1 MVLKKTAKPARTPV
15 GRKAVRGLKAS
26 GTTTAKKTTLKKA
39 TRKPTKSATSAD
51 AKIRDAA
58 KPDPESSETLVAP
71 ARANPRTPQMDGA
84 RTIANKLLGDDTPRA
99 PLSVLL
105 ERVSGAIED
114 ELNQIEN
121 MVSGRP
127 VPLRQHGQAE
137 RRARML
143 ASLARTLR
151 EVMQLR
157 AGEEKAQRDDDAV
170 PRDIN
175 ELRRELASRL
185 ERIVADTTAD
195 RSGAA
200 E

>member
-1 MVLKKTAKPARTPV
+1 MVLKTPARPARAPA
-15 GRKAVRGLKAS
+15 GRKAVSAR
-26 GTTTAKKTTLKKA
+26 KTVKKA
-39 TRKPTKSATSAD
+39 TTKNAAAKPATKPKTTKTKSAVAETSVL
-51 AKIRDAA
+51 RQ
-58 KPDPESSETLVAP
+58 
-71 ARANPRTPQMDGA
+71 RANARTPQMDGA
-84 RTIANKLLGDDTPRA
+84 RTVEQKILGEAARA
-99 PLSVLL
+99 PVAVLL

-114 ELNQIEN
+114 ELNQIES

-127 VPLRQHGQAE
+127 MPLRQHGHAE

-170 PRDIN
+170 PRDVN

-185 ERIVADTTAD
+185 ERIVAETAP
-195 RSGAA
+195 RHSGAT

>member
-1 MVLKKTAKPARTPV
+1 MVLKTPARPARAPA
-15 GRKAVRGLKAS
+15 GRKAVSARKTAKKAT
-26 GTTTAKKTTLKKA
+26 TTTAKPVATTTKAAKTKAASTATAKK
-39 TRKPTKSATSAD
+39 TSA
-51 AKIRDAA
+51 IRQ
-58 KPDPESSETLVAP
+58 
-71 ARANPRTPQMDGA
+71 RANARTPQMDGA
-84 RTIANKLLGDDTPRA
+84 RTVEQKILGEAARA
-99 PLSVLL
+99 PIAVLL

-114 ELNQIEN
+114 ELNQIES

-127 VPLRQHGQAE
+127 MPLRQHGHAE

-170 PRDIN
+170 PRDVN

-185 ERIVADTTAD
+185 ERIVAETAP
-195 RSGAA
+195 RHSGAT